1 VNQDEGI
8 NSCAHVLLCVCRLRP
23 DVVPEW
29 RNPPIE
35 LRQLPTDFGFSL
47 VNEAL
52 EGYNELPSLIRTM
65 VQTLSGNE

>member
-23 DVVPEW
+23 DVVPVW
-29 RNPPIE
+29 RNPPME
-35 LRQLPTDFGFSL
+35 LRQLPTDFCFSL

-52 EGYNELPSLIRTM
+52 EGYNELPSLIRTT

>member
-8 NSCAHVLLCVCRLRP
+8 NSCAHALICVCRLCP
-23 DVVPEW
+23 NVVSGW
-29 RNPPIE
+29 RNPPVE

-52 EGYNELPSLIRTM
+52 EGYNELPSLIRTS
-65 VQTLSGNE
+65 VQALSGNE

>member
-8 NSCAHVLLCVCRLRP
+8 NSCAHALLCVCRVRP
-23 DVVPEW
+23 DVVPW
-29 RNPPIE
+29 RQNPPRE

-52 EGYNELPSLIRTM
+52 EEYNELPSLIRIM

>member
-1 VNQDEGI
+1 VNWNERI
-8 NSCAHVLLCVCRLRP
+8 NSCPHVLLCVCRLRP
-23 DVVPEW
+23 DVVSGW
-29 RNPPIE
+29 LKPPTE

-52 EGYNELPSLIRTM
+52 EGYNELPSLIRTT

>member
-8 NSCAHVLLCVCRLRP
+8 NSCAHVLLCVCRLCP
-23 DVVPEW
+23 NVVSGWQIPQV
-29 RNPPIE
+29 E

-52 EGYNELPSLIRTM
+52 EGYNELPSLIRTT
-65 VQTLSGNE
+65 VQALSGNK